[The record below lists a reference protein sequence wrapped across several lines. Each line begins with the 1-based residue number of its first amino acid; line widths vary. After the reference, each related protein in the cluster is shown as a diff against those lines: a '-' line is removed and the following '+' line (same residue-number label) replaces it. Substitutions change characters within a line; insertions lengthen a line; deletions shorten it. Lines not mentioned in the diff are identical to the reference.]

1 MSLTRA
7 EWQEMW
13 KTIERLEDC
22 VLEGIPEHPVLE
34 SSSLR
39 PTLHAGY
46 RKMAKL
52 QIRKLKGQVQQV
64 IGQMESGNRLQ
75 RR

>member
-7 EWQEMW
+7 EWEEMW
-13 KTIERLEDC
+13 KTIEKLEDC
-22 VLEGIPEHPVLE
+22 VLEGIPPH
-34 SSSLR
+34 S
-39 PTLHAGY
+39 GY